1 MARPRTV
8 SDDDILSST
17 RLTCVE
23 LGARCSVDQ
32 IADKLGISAPAIL
45 KRFGSKDA
53 LLIKALSPPEDP
65 SWAHEIERGP
75 DSRPLRAQLEDMFDT
90 ISTFFSEVMPCV
102 SVLRESGI
110 DVHQISA
117 IQKAPLRGLQAL
129 REWLSQASDRGLV
142 QIENVETAATAILGS
157 IQFHSF
163 LSHVVRKSV
172 SENSRVEYNRSLA
185 KLYTLALAPSD
196 PKKAKQKTA
205 KKNKPRAQAALKSTS
220 RRSRS

>member
-45 KRFGSKDA
+45 KRFGSKEA

-65 SWAHEIERGP
+65 TWANDIERGP
-75 DSRPLRAQLEDMFDT
+75 DSRPLRVQLEDMFDT
-90 ISTFFSEVMPCV
+90 MSTFFSEVMPCV

-129 REWLSQASDRGLV
+129 RAWLSLARDRGLV
-142 QIENVETAATAILGS
+142 DSDNVETAATAILGS

-185 KLYTLALAPSD
+185 KLYALALAPSK
-196 PKKAKQKTA
+196 PKTNKQ
-205 KKNKPRAQAALKSTS
+205 NKYRAQAALKSTS